1 MKSTRKKNN
10 TGMSI
15 HNRASQSR
23 GARANGASSV
33 RAVVRQV
40 LKRVKSERTRAVGV
54 QPVLPPGTRVQIV
67 APSAVLE
74 LRSDTGTIIGPDQWE
89 GYYLIHL
96 DLPAISRDT
105 VDGSPE
111 DLPNIREHVEN
122 LKVFAL
128 SAKSVKRGP

>member
-1 MKSTRKKNN
+1 M
-10 TGMSI
+10 
-15 HNRASQSR
+15 
-23 GARANGASSV
+23 
-33 RAVVRQV
+33 
-40 LKRVKSERTRAVGV
+40 GV